1 MDPTTIIAD
10 RLASLDDA
18 RGHHHIACE
27 LLAALQEAGWELTHV
42 PSALDITDAF
52 ARASANLAREWS
64 AEGLPEPTVERRP
77 A

>member
-27 LLAALQEAGWELTHV
+27 LLAALEAEGWELTHV
-42 PSALDITDAF
+42 PSAADISDALLSPF
-52 ARASANLAREWS
+52 DVVAW
-64 AEGLPEPTVERRP
+64 RP